1 MPSFDVELKVDAVEL
16 KNAVDQA
23 QKEIGTRYD
32 FRGTAAAVEQKDL
45 ELTLIA
51 ESDFQ
56 LRQVRDVLIG
66 KLAKR
71 GVECGYFYGDGGSDA
86 SRDLAK
92 AGKIGDVLVAFGGD
106 GTMLN
111 VVGYCAQNEIPI
123 LGVNLGRIGFLSEA
137 SKDELEKVVDAL
149 VSGGCTVERRA
160 MLCADTGSE
169 KLFAL
174 NEIVLGTDSNSRVC
188 TIDVSVNG
196 HHADSVRGDGVIVAT
211 ATGSTA
217 YSLSCN
223 GPVLAPDVNA
233 FIINAIC
240 PHSLHFCPI
249 VVNSDSRIK
258 LVCGGSGMRLTADG
272 RIFALG
278 DGNCAIDIARSP
290 KDALFIRFG
299 KQSFYEKLV
308 TKLSYWGE

>member
-1 MPSFDVELKVDAVEL
+1 MK
-16 KNAVDQA
+16 
-23 QKEIGTRYD
+23 IGVYTNYN
-32 FRGTAAAVEQKDL
+32 KDPHGM
-45 ELTLIA
+45 IA
-51 ESDFQ
+51 KRFCG
-56 LRQVRDVLIG
+56 I
-66 KLAKR
+66 LAKR

-86 SRDLAK
+86 
-92 AGKIGDVLVAFGGD
+92 KIGDVLVAFGGD

-258 LVCGGSGMRLTADG
+258 LVCGGLGMRLTADG

>member
-1 MPSFDVELKVDAVEL
+1 MK
-16 KNAVDQA
+16 
-23 QKEIGTRYD
+23 IGVYTNYN
-32 FRGTAAAVEQKDL
+32 KDPHGM
-45 ELTLIA
+45 IA
-51 ESDFQ
+51 KRFCG
-56 LRQVRDVLIG
+56 I
-66 KLAKR
+66 LAKR

-92 AGKIGDVLVAFGGD
+92 AGRIGDVLVAFGGD

-149 VSGGCTVERRA
+149 ISGDHLIERRA

-169 KLFAL
+169 KILAL

-258 LVCGGSGMRLTADG
+258 LVCGGLGMRLTADG